1 MNLLNKKKLAAKTL
15 SVGIGRV
22 ELNNN
27 RLEEIKRFFETGLAD
42 KEFLAKN
49 RIAYIYLTKP
59 LFNLRF
65 DRQSP
70 AVDNMYQVAGENDVS
85 LLLQVK

>member
-1 MNLLNKKKLAAKTL
+1 MFLADPGYAGQTGLNPT
-15 SVGIGRV
+15 
-22 ELNNN
+22 N

-59 LFNLRF
+59 LFDLRF